1 MSSEPLTDE
10 QKQTAIDTIRA
21 RASDMTCPT
30 CGENRWGLQER
41 LHVMPAIDPTGTV
54 DPSMG
59 FPAILL
65 TCKNCYRVQVFN
77 ALQMGIAEQP

>member
-10 QKQTAIDTIRA
+10 QKQKAIEIIRA
-21 RASDMTCPT
+21 KAKDMRCPT
-30 CGENRWGLQER
+30 CGKRRWGLQER
-41 LHVMPAIDPTGTV
+41 LHVMPAIDPSGTV

-59 FPAILL
+59 FPAIIL
-65 TCKNCYRVQVFN
+65 TCKECYRVQIYN

>member
-1 MSSEPLTDE
+1 
-10 QKQTAIDTIRA
+10 
-21 RASDMTCPT
+21 
-30 CGENRWGLQER
+30 
-41 LHVMPAIDPTGTV
+41 MPAIDPTGTV